1 MDLPAIEEAFDKEND
16 TFAQGG
22 PLAGLA
28 RKISREPKDLSR
40 DRSGIRSASSAQKP
54 PIPGLAPK
62 SVNIQENKRKLYREP
77 SENDSIGI
85 GLIA

>member
-1 MDLPAIEEAFDKEND
+1 MHDEMDLPAIEEAFDKEND

-28 RKISREPKDLSR
+28 RKIGREPKDISR

-54 PIPGLAPK
+54 PIPGLAP
-62 SVNIQENKRKLYREP
+62 
-77 SENDSIGI
+77 
-85 GLIA
+85 